1 VAHQG
6 YDLNSRATTIEAG
19 LRAHLRT
26 PPARLARDS
35 RILAAGLRRKL
46 MTRDELMA
54 QLRKQGIED
63 VGGQIKGRGSRQTG
77 A

>member
-19 LRAHLRT
+19 LSSSANA
-26 PPARLARDS
+26 ARLARES

-54 QLRKQGIED
+54 QLRKQGIKD
-63 VGGQIKGRGSRQTG
+63 VGGQIKRGRGSRQT
-77 A
+77 